1 MDSFSKVN
9 LAVKHANEK
18 GYKILSSGPVMSPFG
33 KLLKMKISSNG
44 YAVFSVRY
52 KGDSFPV
59 LVHRLCAYQ
68 KYGDVI
74 FSCDCVRHLDGN
86 RLNNAH
92 ENIEI
97 GSFSDNQM
105 DKPKNIR
112 VMSAKKASHSYS
124 MKYNDEDVCRIK
136 DYHSKYGGYNNTMKK
151 FGISSKGTLHFILN
165 KR

>member
-18 GYKILSSGPVMSPFG
+18 GYKILSNGRVMSPFG
-33 KLLKMKISSNG
+33 KLLKIKTSSKG

-52 KGDSFPV
+52 KGDSYPV
-59 LVHRLCAYQ
+59 PVHRLCAYQ
-68 KYGDVI
+68 KYGDII

-86 RLNNAH
+86 CLNNAH

-136 DYHSKYGGYNNTMKK
+136 DYHSKCGGYNETMKK

>member
-1 MDSFSKVN
+1 MDPFSKVN

-18 GYKILSSGPVMSPFG
+18 GYKVLSNGRVMSPFG
-33 KLLKMKISSNG
+33 RLLKIKISNNG

-52 KGDSFPV
+52 KEDSFHV

-68 KYGDVI
+68 KYGDII

-86 RLNNAH
+86 CLNNAH

-105 DKPKNIR
+105 DKPKNMR
-112 VMSAKKASHSYS
+112 VMAAKKASRSYS

-136 DYHSKYGGYNNTMKK
+136 DYHSNGGGYNKNMKK